1 MIRPTIKAKNLELN
15 DFLRNYV
22 EKKVRKLDRYLPG
35 IAECRVELSVTN
47 AKNAKHRQIA
57 QVTIRSRSGTILR
70 AEERS
75 ADMLAS
81 VDAVIDKMYR
91 QITRFKGK
99 RHRGRGRTQAPVE
112 EALPQ
117 EMPEEGEGPAIVRV
131 KRFEVTPMSAE
142 EAIEQMEL
150 LGHDFFVFYDPDS
163 ENINV
168 VYRRQDGAY
177 GLLEPQLA

>member
-1 MIRPTIKAKNLELN
+1 MLTIQAKNLEIS

-22 EKKVRKLDRYLPG
+22 EKKVGRLDRYLAD

-57 QVTIRSRSGTILR
+57 QITIRSNSGTVLR

-81 VDAVIDKMYR
+81 VDAATDKIYR
-91 QITRFKGK
+91 QIARFKGK
-99 RHRGRGRTQAPVE
+99 RHRGRGRAQTAME
-112 EALPQ
+112 RALPG
-117 EMPEEGEGPAIVRV
+117 EMPEEEASATIVRV
-131 KRFEVTPMSAE
+131 KRFKVSAMSPE
-142 EAIEQMEL
+142 DAIEHMEL
-150 LGHDFFVFYDPDS
+150 LGHDFFVFYNPDS
-163 ENINV
+163 ENIDV
-168 VYRRQDGAY
+168 VYRRQDGNY